1 MIKFAD
7 LPPDMQTLISDFV
20 TAPIGD
26 KAIPQ
31 FLPTREVRIAD
42 LPVVPL
48 DEYDRGTR
56 YARNMKPSETPPIII
71 ADGQFLDGK
80 HRRFSFQEL
89 GLETVTAIDLT
100 GIAHP
105 KMVAICSMGELGAGI
120 EYPNTYYEYPDFP
133 HFLVWDYKALAFATK
148 NNGFTPYA
156 DEAVELSWNEV
167 NARYS
172 NPTDYLIFRDEYFDD
187 RKATLRIERGTAN
200 QLIHGNSGWAWQL
213 DHEGSLGGD
222 WYDCESAEVG
232 MQAAEAY
239 VRSLLAG
246 ARVPQPELLMAVR
259 SPEVIDLMVIPQST
273 SGRNYTT
280 EASVGF

>member
-7 LPPDMQTLISDFV
+7 LPLDMQTLISDFV

-26 KAIPQ
+26 KAIPEY
-31 FLPTREVRIAD
+31 LPTREVRIAD
-42 LPVVPL
+42 IPVIPL

-56 YARNMKPSETPPIII
+56 YARSMVPTETPPIII
-71 ADGQFLDGK
+71 ADNCFMDGK

-105 KMVAICSMGELGAGI
+105 EMVAMCSMGELGAGI
-120 EYPNTYYEYPDFP
+120 ELPTDREYPDFP
-133 HFLVWDYKALAFATK
+133 QFLVWDYKALAFATK
-148 NNGFTPYA
+148 DNGFTPYA
-156 DEAVELSWNEV
+156 DEAVELSWNDI

-172 NPTDYLIFRDEYFDD
+172 SPTDYLIFRDEYFVDL
-187 RKATLRIERGTAN
+187 KATLRIERGTAN

-213 DHEGSLGGD
+213 DHEGSLGGE
-222 WYDCESAEVG
+222 WYDCESVEEGVK
-232 MQAAEAY
+232 AAEAY
-239 VRSLLAG
+239 VQGLLAG

-259 SPEVIDLMVIPQST
+259 SPEVQDMLVLPPPT
-273 SGRNYTT
+273 SGRNYAI

>member
-7 LPPDMQTLISDFV
+7 LPLDMQTLISDFV

-26 KAIPQ
+26 KAIPEY
-31 FLPTREVRIAD
+31 LPTLEVRIAD
-42 LPVVPL
+42 LPAVPL

-56 YARNMKPSETPPIII
+56 YARSMVPTETPPIII
-71 ADGQFLDGK
+71 ADGYFMDGK

-105 KMVAICSMGELGAGI
+105 EMVAMCSMGELGAGI
-120 EYPNTYYEYPDFP
+120 ELSSDREYPDFP
-133 HFLVWDYKALAFATK
+133 QFLVWDYKALAFATK
-148 NNGFTPYA
+148 DNGFTPYA
-156 DEAVELSWNEV
+156 DEAVELSWNDI

-172 NPTDYLIFRDEYFDD
+172 SPTDYLIFRDEYFVDL
-187 RKATLRIERGTAN
+187 KATLRIERGTAN

-213 DHEGSLGGD
+213 DHEGSLGGE
-222 WYDCESAEVG
+222 WYDCESVEEGVK
-232 MQAAEAY
+232 AAEAY
-239 VRSLLAG
+239 VQGLLAG

-259 SPEVIDLMVIPQST
+259 SPEVEDMLEIPPPT
-273 SGRNYTT
+273 SGRQYT
-280 EASVGF
+280 ADVSLGR

>member
-7 LPPDMQTLISDFV
+7 LPLDMQTLISDFV

-26 KAIPQ
+26 KAIPEY
-31 FLPTREVRIAD
+31 LPTLEVRIAD
-42 LPVVPL
+42 LPAVPL

-56 YARNMKPSETPPIII
+56 YARSMVPTETPPIII
-71 ADGQFLDGK
+71 AENRFMDGK

-105 KMVAICSMGELGAGI
+105 EMVAMCSMGELGAGI
-120 EYPNTYYEYPDFP
+120 ELSSDREYPDFP
-133 HFLVWDYKALAFATK
+133 QFLVWDYKALAFATK
-148 NNGFTPYA
+148 DNGFTPYA
-156 DEAVELSWNEV
+156 DEAVELSWNDI

-172 NPTDYLIFRDEYFDD
+172 SPTDYLIFRDEYFVDL
-187 RKATLRIERGTAN
+187 KATLRIERGTVN

-222 WYDCESAEVG
+222 WYDCESVEEGVK
-232 MQAAEAY
+232 AAEAY
-239 VRSLLAG
+239 VQGLLAG

-259 SPEVIDLMVIPQST
+259 SPEVEDMLEIPPPT
-273 SGRNYTT
+273 SGRQYT
-280 EASVGF
+280 ADVSLGR

>member
-7 LPPDMQTLISDFV
+7 LPLDMQTLISDFV

-26 KAIPQ
+26 KTIPEY
-31 FLPTREVRIAD
+31 LPTCEVRIAD
-42 LPVVPL
+42 LPAIPL

-56 YARNMKPSETPPIII
+56 HARSMAPTETPPIII
-71 ADGQFLDGK
+71 ADGHFMDGK

-105 KMVAICSMGELGAGI
+105 KMVAMCSMGKLGANI
-120 EYPNTYYEYPDFP
+120 QYPAIQEEPDFP
-133 HFLVWDYKALAFATK
+133 QFLVWDYKALAFATK
-148 NNGFTPYA
+148 DNGFTPYA
-156 DEAVELSWNEV
+156 DEAVELSWNDI

-172 NPTDYLIFRDEYFDD
+172 NPTDYLIFRDEYFVDL
-187 RKATLRIERGTAN
+187 KATLRIERGTVN
-200 QLIHGNSGWAWQL
+200 QLIHGNAGWAWQL
-213 DHEGSLGGD
+213 DHEGSLGGE
-222 WYDCESAEVG
+222 WYDCESLEEG
-232 MQAAEAY
+232 IQAAKAY

-259 SPEVIDLMVIPQST
+259 SPEVVDMLVLPPPT
-273 SGRNYTT
+273 SGRNYAI
-280 EASVGF
+280 EVSVGF